1 MRGTSRR
8 EDAAFWVLKLEGQD
22 SDPLFRGCRFT
33 SLFTKNRNALEDDCP
48 PLEWT
53 FTSEQDD
60 KTTVTVKPIS
70 GVELLVSWVRAGL
83 DSASDIAAEMGI
95 SKGQV
100 SKLAKRAER
109 LGEIVIEGR
118 CYRATENK
126 K

>member
-8 EDAAFWVLKLEGQD
+8 EDAAFWCLKLERND
-22 SDPLFRGCRFT
+22 SDDPQFRGLRFT

-53 FTSEQDD
+53 ITSEAGGAA
-60 KTTVTVKPIS
+60 TVTTKRVS
-70 GVELLVSWVRAGL
+70 GIELFVSWVRAGL
-83 DSASDIAAEMGI
+83 DSATDIASEMGL

-109 LGEIVIEGR
+109 LGEIVIEDR
-118 CYRATENK
+118 HYRPTRDA
-126 K
+126 